1 MKPFAAAYTP
11 CLHSRFLRCRR
22 GFNLWCG
29 CFLERRLPLLRHY
42 CFDTSTFTFL
52 TIVAA
57 SALTC
62 SV

>member
-29 CFLERRLPLLRHY
+29 YFVRR
-42 CFDTSTFTFL
+42 
-52 TIVAA
+52 
-57 SALTC
+57 
-62 SV
+62 